1 MGRLVLFILVQFL
14 GGVIFFLMLGFVV
27 TEFTGAEFV
36 WYRWFLPIP
45 LFVYAAN
52 MFDFRYLKKY
62 SYHVAIPLL
71 LALSY
76 LFAFF
81 YYSYIPGDYM
91 SEPVEVEAS
100 VAAKQ
105 ALWYSLIATVC
116 TVIVTY
122 IVGRIIYSRRKK
134 AKPELSEKQEGEK

>member
-45 LFVYAAN
+45 IIVYALN
-52 MFDFRYLKKY
+52 MFDFRYIKKY
-62 SYHVAIPLL
+62 SYHVALPLL
-71 LALSY
+71 FALSY

-81 YYSYIPGDYM
+81 FYSYIPGDYM
-91 SEPVEVEAS
+91 TEATEVKASE
-100 VAAKQ
+100 AAMN

-116 TVIVTY
+116 TAVLTY
-122 IVGRIIYSRRKK
+122 IAGRIIYAKRKTK
-134 AKPELSEKQEGEK
+134 TELPNTEKTEK